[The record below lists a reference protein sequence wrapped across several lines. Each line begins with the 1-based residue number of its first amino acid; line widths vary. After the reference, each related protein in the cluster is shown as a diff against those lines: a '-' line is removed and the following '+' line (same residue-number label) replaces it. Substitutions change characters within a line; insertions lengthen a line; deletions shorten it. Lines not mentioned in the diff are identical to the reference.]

1 MAGHGVGCWPAMAG
15 GGRFVAAEGRLRR
28 LSGRVAVLC
37 RRVRRRCLPLGTV
50 RPLRQNAVGS
60 GWQRLAAVG
69 SGWCLV
75 ALDTMAANVGG
86 PIRPQMRPLLLFCPT
101 AKKCPAEPL

>member
-1 MAGHGVGCWPAMAG
+1 MAGHGVGCWLAMAG
-15 GGRFVAAEGRLRR
+15 GGRFVAAGGRLRR

-37 RRVRRRCLPLGTV
+37 RRVRRRCLPVGTV
-50 RPLRQNAVGS
+50 RPLRQN
-60 GWQRLAAVG
+60 AVG